1 MLGTYDL
8 SDLYLIRLSDSNI
21 WHHFFFFVLNL
32 LAAALLNS
40 MNVLIVLIPGVRS

>member
-21 WHHFFFFVLNL
+21 WHHFFFVLNL